1 MENAPPLRVM
11 HLDLGMEYRGGQRQ
25 VLYLA
30 GEQLRQGYDVRVA
43 APAGAP
49 VLLEA
54 GKRGLPTLVLPRRF
68 DFHPRNAVFLLK
80 NLLPREI
87 LHTHDARAASLGAI
101 CAFLRPGLVL
111 MHTRRVSYA
120 LGSGWSRWKYRL
132 GRLVI
137 CVSREVEERV
147 AAAGVRRTVV
157 IPSAIPLDRF
167 TSLPRRANNGRLG
180 IIGAL
185 SPQKG
190 HAQFLRA
197 LASMEEP
204 PEIWIVGEGK
214 LGPSLRE
221 LAARL
226 GLEERIVW
234 KGWVE
239 SPEVM
244 PHLDILVVPS
254 AHGEGSSGVIKEG
267 WAAGVPVVCSDLA
280 SNLELVRDGENGL
293 VFENGRPQR
302 LAEQLNR
309 LRREPELAAHLVRN
323 GRESVRAFGID
334 RMYAAYHQAYHCS
347 ASGFALNGA
356 RADHIE
362 GV

>member
-1 MENAPPLRVM
+1 M
-11 HLDLGMEYRGGQRQ
+11 
-25 VLYLA
+25 
-30 GEQLRQGYDVRVA
+30 
-43 APAGAP
+43 
-49 VLLEA
+49 
-54 GKRGLPTLVLPRRF
+54 
-68 DFHPRNAVFLLK
+68 
-80 NLLPREI
+80 
-87 LHTHDARAASLGAI
+87 
-101 CAFLRPGLVL
+101 
-111 MHTRRVSYA
+111 
-120 LGSGWSRWKYRL
+120 
-132 GRLVI
+132 I

-167 TSLPRRANNGRLG
+167 TRLPRRANNGRLG

-190 HAQFLRA
+190 HAQLLRA

-239 SPEVM
+239 SSEVM

-267 WAAGVPVVCSDLA
+267 WAAGVPVVCSNLA